1 VSATIGDKLPV
12 NAHTE
17 QKSATSSSMHFA
29 GLLTLLIG
37 CAMLLVAR
45 LVYLTI
51 ADPLR
56 FPINTVKIEA
66 SYQHISRKELE
77 TVLAPNLEAS
87 FFSFAVTKL
96 QNTLN
101 ALEWVDSA
109 LVERIWPDTVHITL
123 VEKEPVARFGDKL
136 LTEKGQAF
144 NRGDNYSGSE
154 LPLLKGP
161 ETQIARLLQVYKKLG
176 KILSDYGL
184 HASELQLRENQ
195 AWVVTLDTGVKLYLG
210 KKAMA
215 LRLLRFCKAYPA
227 VFAEKIEWLASV
239 DMRYPRGM
247 AVRWKQQTE
256 Q

>member
-1 VSATIGDKLPV
+1 M
-12 NAHTE
+12 NAHLE
-17 QKSATSSSMHFA
+17 QKPQTSSSMHFA

-37 CAMLLVAR
+37 CAMLLAAR

-51 ADPLR
+51 ADSQR

-66 SYQHISRKELE
+66 SYQHITRKELE
-77 TVLAPNLEAS
+77 EVLAPNLEAS

-101 ALEWVDSA
+101 GLEWVDSA

-136 LTEKGQAF
+136 VTEKGQLFSKGA
-144 NRGDNYSGSE
+144 NYSGNE
-154 LPLLKGP
+154 LPLLKGA
-161 ETQIARLLQVYKKLG
+161 ESQLNRLLQVYQKLG

-184 HASELQLRENQ
+184 HAVELQLRENQ
-195 AWVVTLDTGVKLYLG
+195 AWIVTLDTGVKLYLG
-210 KKAMA
+210 KKAVE

-227 VFAEKIEWLASV
+227 VFAEKIDWLASV